1 MAAYGWITRKFI
13 RYGEVITEHLATSSV
28 TSAKLASGAVGA
40 TAIASGSIAGAK
52 IANVATATGAG
63 TPTAVTP
70 GVPVVVAL
78 NITDAGSSAVFDFT
92 MPFKC
97 KVIDAYIIQ
106 VGAGNAG
113 NAVVIK
119 NAAGTA
125 ISSSMNNAADKAL
138 TRTTSID
145 TANSTIAAAAVLKV
159 DVTRVAGA
167 NVNVYV
173 TVIPIA

>member
-13 RYGEVITEHLATSSV
+13 RYGEVITEHLAASSV

-40 TAIASGSIAGAK
+40 TAIASGSIAGSK
-52 IANVATATGAG
+52 LANVATATGAG

-70 GVPVVVAL
+70 GVASVVSL
-78 NITDAGSSAVFDFT
+78 SITDAASAVYDFT

-97 KVIDAYIIQ
+97 KVIDVYIVQ

-113 NAVVIK
+113 NAVVVK

-125 ISSSMNNAADKAL
+125 ISSSMNNAADKAV

-145 TANSTIAAAAVLKV
+145 SVNNTIAASAVLKV

-167 NVNVYV
+167 NVLVYA
-173 TVIPIA
+173 TIIPIA